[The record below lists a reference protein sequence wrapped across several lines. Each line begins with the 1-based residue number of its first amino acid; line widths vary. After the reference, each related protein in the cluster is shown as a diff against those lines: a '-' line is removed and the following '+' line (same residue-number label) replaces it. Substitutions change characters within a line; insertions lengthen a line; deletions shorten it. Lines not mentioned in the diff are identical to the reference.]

1 MKINGYNGD
10 IGNLYRSKNIIL
22 KEVFMLSKRKE
33 LIKWNEEAYEQYEAV
48 QRNLRLI
55 RTLMKLSTT
64 DLGELVG
71 MTRQSMCNFETGKNK
86 LPKSVYLAIMEII
99 RNIKWSDSE
108 LILLNEMMRA

>member
-1 MKINGYNGD
+1 
-10 IGNLYRSKNIIL
+10 
-22 KEVFMLSKRKE
+22 MLNKRKE

-71 MTRQSMCNFETGKNK
+71 MTRQSMHNFETGKNK

-99 RNIKWSDSE
+99 RNIEWSDNE
-108 LILLNEMMRA
+108 LILLNEMMRT